1 MPFVHTIIRRHG
13 RGSTRRV
20 MRVRGTYSIA
30 TSVRVAT
37 VGILHPNVGRFRM
50 MTTVRTITTTTNY
63 RLSFTAVTAVGKR
76 ALRGRCRNGAM
87 GSKSLFLVSTKTR
100 ARVKCTKSVSSA
112 VPTSGGFAAH
122 RHRICRVRG
131 TVRLR
136 SIGTLH
142 PNVPCVSICSLST
155 HIVMRNLGKLNLVGN
170 GTSST
175 MHRKTR
181 TLFCPRKL
189 KRVVK
194 LSMRSVRGLNRL

>member
-1 MPFVHTIIRRHG
+1 
-13 RGSTRRV
+13 

-37 VGILHPNVGRFRM
+37 VGMLHPKVCRCRIMTRVGQ
-50 MTTVRTITTTTNY
+50 MTRTGGY

-76 ALRGRCRNGAM
+76 ALRGRCRNGLI
-87 GSKSLFLVSTKTR
+87 GPNSLFLVSTNTR
-100 ARVKCTKSVSSA
+100 VRSNCTNSVSSA
-112 VPTSGGFAAH
+112 IPTSGGFAAH

-142 PNVPCVSICSLST
+142 PNVPCVRICRLST
-155 HIVMRNLGKLNLVGN
+155 HMVMRKVGTLKLVGK
-170 GTSST
+170 GTRST
-175 MHRKTR
+175 IHRNTR

-189 KRVVK
+189 NRVVK
-194 LSMRSVRGLNRL
+194 LSIRSVRGLNRV